1 MTRLSKLFMGTF
13 QRHLTAGSVR
23 KWPSQIVKGL
33 WIKTCCFSGKER
45 KIVSQYW
52 SESLWLSDRASEL
65 GEGLRFY
72 SSWGLLCPT
81 LVTRRKKTSFSN
93 IATFFLFLFNYAIQ
107 RKSITWLVNSELNCT
122 WKPIWH
128 SSLRDSCDIGFRV
141 QFNTEFPFQ

>member
-13 QRHLTAGSVR
+13 QRHLTAGCVR

-33 WIKTCCFSGKER
+33 WIKTCCFSGKEG

-52 SESLWLSDRASEL
+52 SESLWLSDRASEH

-93 IATFFLFLFNYAIQ
+93 ITTVSFFIIFIQ
-107 RKSITWLVNSELNCT
+107 
-122 WKPIWH
+122 
-128 SSLRDSCDIGFRV
+128 LRDSKKIHYLTREFRV
-141 QFNTEFPFQ
+141 KLHLKTDMALITSRFVRYRFSRAI

>member
-33 WIKTCCFSGKER
+33 WIKTCCFSGKKR

-52 SESLWLSDRASEL
+52 SESLWLSDRASEH

-93 IATFFLFLFNYAIQ
+93 IANVSFFLIFIQ
-107 RKSITWLVNSELNCT
+107 
-122 WKPIWH
+122 
-128 SSLRDSCDIGFRV
+128 LRDSKKIHYMTREFRV
-141 QFNTEFPFQ
+141 KLHLKTDTALITSRFVRYRFSRAI

>member
-13 QRHLTAGSVR
+13 RRHLTAGSVR

-52 SESLWLSDRASEL
+52 SESLWLSDWASEH

-93 IATFFLFLFNYAIQ
+93 ITTVSFFLIFIQ
-107 RKSITWLVNSELNCT
+107 
-122 WKPIWH
+122 
-128 SSLRDSCDIGFRV
+128 LRDSKKIHYLTREFRV
-141 QFNTEFPFQ
+141 KLHLKTDMALITSRFVRYRFSLAI

>member
-1 MTRLSKLFMGTF
+1 MNWKYDKTVKVVHGTF

-23 KWPSQIVKGL
+23 KWPSQIFKGL

-45 KIVSQYW
+45 RIVSQYW
-52 SESLWLSDRASEL
+52 SESLWLSDWASEH

-93 IATFFLFLFNYAIQ
+93 ITTVSFFLIFIQ
-107 RKSITWLVNSELNCT
+107 
-122 WKPIWH
+122 
-128 SSLRDSCDIGFRV
+128 LRDSKKIHYLIGEFRV
-141 QFNTEFPFQ
+141 KLHLKTDMVLIASRLVRYRFSCAI

>member
-52 SESLWLSDRASEL
+52 SESLWLSAWASEH
-65 GEGLRFY
+65 GEGLRFS
-72 SSWGLLCPT
+72 SSWGLFCPT

-93 IATFFLFLFNYAIQ
+93 ITTVSFFLIFIQ
-107 RKSITWLVNSELNCT
+107 
-122 WKPIWH
+122 
-128 SSLRDSCDIGFRV
+128 LRDSKKIHYLTREFRV
-141 QFNTEFPFQ
+141 KLHLKTDMALITSRFVRYRFSRAI

>member
-13 QRHLTAGSVR
+13 RRHLTAGSVR

-52 SESLWLSDRASEL
+52 SESLWLSDWASEH

-93 IATFFLFLFNYAIQ
+93 ITTVSFFLIFIQ
-107 RKSITWLVNSELNCT
+107 
-122 WKPIWH
+122 
-128 SSLRDSCDIGFRV
+128 LRDSKKIHYLTREFRV
-141 QFNTEFPFQ
+141 KLHLKTDMALITSRFVRYRFSRAI